1 MTEDQKDIWAGVLMT
16 ALIVGLLL
24 GGLLLLWLTGNWRAR
39 KVMETRR
46 PRPFAVAGVPQNGR
60 GLPGARWQQGG
71 RLAPYHHHASHAAMG
86 DIVPLIRSRKHG
98 GVEELRAFTQIGAKW
113 VRL

>member
-71 RLAPYHHHASHAAMG
+71 RLAPHHLPLHHVSNVAVG
-86 DIVPLIRSRKHG
+86 NIGGLIRSQKQQSPSQRSLNAWCEI
-98 GVEELRAFTQIGAKW
+98 V
-113 VRL
+113 